1 MNSNLHSQKK
11 LSGVYSLRG
20 IHDMAAA
27 FEFNQ
32 EGSFRFY
39 YAYGAVDRNAE
50 GTYTVEGTKIAL
62 KSTKEAGKDFTI
74 KSQTQKSKNYR
85 IQVIAP
91 NPYLLQHVRAACFI
105 GKEQTDYFSDKS
117 GLIEINNP
125 AIDSIFLQHTLYP
138 DIFTK
143 IKDADNKNTI
153 FEVELNPSLV
163 QVSFK
168 GIDLDTSG
176 EKTKARVKETKEEVK
191 EEAKPEEPT
200 MALKFESLRVL
211 PNLEAILDD
220 ELQVIGS

>member
-1 MNSNLHSQKK
+1 MYFFKIYWFNLLLILIIMNSNLHSQKK

-50 GTYTVEGTKIAL
+50 GTYTVEGTKIVL

-168 GIDLDTSG
+168 GIDLEIDG
-176 EKTKARVKETKEEVK
+176 DELHCLPNYFLPFENIRFVKE
-191 EEAKPEEPT
+191 
-200 MALKFESLRVL
+200 
-211 PNLEAILDD
+211 
-220 ELQVIGS
+220 

>member
-1 MNSNLHSQKK
+1 MYFFKICWLNLLIILINMNSELHSQKT

-20 IHDMAAA
+20 IHEMAAA
-27 FEFNQ
+27 FEFNK
-32 EGSFRFY
+32 EGNFRFY

-50 GTYTVEGTKIAL
+50 GTYTVEGTKIVL
-62 KSTKEAGKDFTI
+62 KSNKEAGKDFTI

-105 GKEQTDYFSDKS
+105 GKEQTEYFSDKS
-117 GLIEINNP
+117 GLIEIDNP
-125 AIDSIFLQHTLYP
+125 VIDSIFLQHGLYP

-143 IKDADNKNTI
+143 IKDAANTNTI

-168 GIDLDTSG
+168 GIDLEIESDALHCLPNYFLPF
-176 EKTKARVKETKEEVK
+176 ENIRFVKE
-191 EEAKPEEPT
+191 
-200 MALKFESLRVL
+200 
-211 PNLEAILDD
+211 
-220 ELQVIGS
+220 